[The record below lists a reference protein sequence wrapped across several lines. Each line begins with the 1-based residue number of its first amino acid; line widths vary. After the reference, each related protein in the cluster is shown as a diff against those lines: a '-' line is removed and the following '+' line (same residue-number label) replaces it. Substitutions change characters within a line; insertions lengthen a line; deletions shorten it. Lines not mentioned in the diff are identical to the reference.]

1 MFAFRPCGD
10 TSLQRLNISRKNNL
24 YKMKTAAAWPSGQGS
39 GLEIFQLGF
48 FERVY
53 VKFLLAYRFCI
64 AEFELF

>member
-1 MFAFRPCGD
+1 
-10 TSLQRLNISRKNNL
+10 
-24 YKMKTAAAWPSGQGS
+24 MKTAAAWPSGQGS